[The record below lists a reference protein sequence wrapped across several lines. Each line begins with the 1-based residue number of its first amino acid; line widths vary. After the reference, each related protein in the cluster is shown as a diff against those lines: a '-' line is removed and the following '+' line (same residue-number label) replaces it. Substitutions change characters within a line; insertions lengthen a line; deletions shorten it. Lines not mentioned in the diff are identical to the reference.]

1 LGIGDE
7 RDVTYNVNAD
17 VAAGCIAG
25 ELKAANVLFLTDIA
39 GIVDKQMELIPS
51 LTVDQVMGLIND
63 ETITSGM
70 IPKVTCA
77 TSAVELGIKGAFITD
92 ARVPH
97 ALLNEVLGGSSEGLG
112 SGAGGT
118 IVIL

>member
-1 LGIGDE
+1 
-7 RDVTYNVNAD
+7 VAYNINAD

-39 GIVDKQMELIPS
+39 GILDKQMELIPS

-70 IPKVTCA
+70 IPKVTYA
-77 TSAVELGIKGAFITD
+77 RRLGIGGWWHHCNSLG
-92 ARVPH
+92 PS
-97 ALLNEVLGGSSEGLG
+97 LNMERGWRYREMVD
-112 SGAGGT
+112 
-118 IVIL
+118 

>member
-1 LGIGDE
+1 MA
-7 RDVTYNVNAD
+7 YNVNAD

-70 IPKVTCA
+70 IPKVTYA
-77 TSAVELGIKGAFITD
+77 TSAVELGINGAFITD
-92 ARVPH
+92 A
-97 ALLNEVLGGSSEGLG
+97 
-112 SGAGGT
+112 
-118 IVIL
+118 